1 MGCLGRALRR
11 LITRLL
17 PFLLIA
23 YLFAEPFWLSED
35 RRTLFYADL
44 PPAFDGL
51 RVAFVTDIHAGPFF
65 SQERLDKLIGRIDA
79 WHPDV
84 ILLGGD
90 YATDSDS
97 AVAFFAA
104 RPGFSAPMGVYAV
117 PGNHDRVLPESNLLR
132 LLQAMREAGV
142 TPLCNAMEV
151 LRAEGQFIYL
161 AGIDDYAVGHPD
173 IQGVAAA
180 SRADGFTIFL
190 MHNPDGIPEALAA
203 RDMNGA
209 QGWADL
215 ILCGHTHGGQVTIF
229 GQRALSDINRAT
241 GERFRTGWKREG
253 GADILISNGVGAT
266 LLPIRFFARP
276 QIHFL
281 TLRRGQ

>member
-17 PFLLIA
+17 PLLMIA
-23 YLFAEPFWLSED
+23 YLFVEPFWLSED
-35 RRTLFYADL
+35 RRTLFYTNL
-44 PPAFDGL
+44 PPAFDGM
-51 RVAFVTDIHAGPFF
+51 RVAFVTDIHVGPFF
-65 SQERLDKLIGRIDA
+65 SQERLAKLVARIDA
-79 WHPDV
+79 WHPDI

-104 RPGFSAPMGVYAV
+104 QPGFSAPMGVYAV
-117 PGNHDRVLPESNLLR
+117 PGNHDRVLPEANLLR
-132 LLQAMREAGV
+132 LLRAMREAGV
-142 TPLCNAMEV
+142 TPLCNAVEV
-151 LRAEGQFIYL
+151 LRADGQSIYL

-173 IQGVAAA
+173 IVGVAVA
-180 SRADGFTIFL
+180 SRADVFTIFV

-203 RDMNGA
+203 RDINGN
-209 QGWADL
+209 QGWANL

-241 GERFRTGWKREG
+241 GERFRTGWKWEG
-253 GADILISNGVGAT
+253 GADILVSNGVGTT

-281 TLRRGQ
+281 TLRRAQ